1 MIRAIS
7 RPMGPLAAALAAMAL
22 LAGCGTLEPAYR
34 PPALPTPDS
43 FPGTPPGAPG
53 LHDPAA
59 PGQAVSQI
67 EWRDVFLDDG
77 LRKVIALGLANNRD
91 LRVAI
96 ANIAAARAQYRVQ
109 RAALLPTL
117 DASASAAYGRQQFST
132 GSAVIPY
139 NENQYT
145 ATAGV
150 SSYEIDL
157 FGRVRSLSKSA
168 LEQYLATKEAR
179 RASQITV
186 ISEIATDYLTLAAD
200 EATLAIARDTLA
212 SSQETLDLTRKR
224 MDHGVAS
231 ALDVREAET
240 LVDQARADVAQDTTL
255 VAQDRNVLDLVVG
268 ARVPDGLIPAPLGD
282 RSLVLADL
290 PPGLPSEV
298 LLARPDVLQAE
309 HQLKA
314 ENAQI
319 GAARAAFFP
328 SVTLTGS
335 GGASSTDLASLFK
348 GASGI
353 WSFTPQVTVPIF
365 DGGTNRAN
373 LDYAKA
379 ETSVYLA
386 QYEKAIQTAFRE
398 VADALARRATI
409 EDQLAADEA
418 QVVAAADSLRLSRS
432 RYERG
437 SDTYLNLLTAQRTL
451 YQAQEALSAAR
462 LTRDANL
469 VALYKAL
476 GGGGL
481 ATANTGA

>member
-1 MIRAIS
+1 
-7 RPMGPLAAALAAMAL
+7 
-22 LAGCGTLEPAYR
+22 
-34 PPALPTPDS
+34 
-43 FPGTPPGAPG
+43 
-53 LHDPAA
+53 
-59 PGQAVSQI
+59 
-67 EWRDVFLDDG
+67 
-77 LRKVIALGLANNRD
+77 
-91 LRVAI
+91 
-96 ANIAAARAQYRVQ
+96 
-109 RAALLPTL
+109 
-117 DASASAAYGRQQFST
+117 
-132 GSAVIPY
+132 
-139 NENQYT
+139 
-145 ATAGV
+145 
-150 SSYEIDL
+150 
-157 FGRVRSLSKSA
+157 
-168 LEQYLATKEAR
+168 
-179 RASQITV
+179 
-186 ISEIATDYLTLAAD
+186 
-200 EATLAIARDTLA
+200 
-212 SSQETLDLTRKR
+212 
-224 MDHGVAS
+224 
-231 ALDVREAET
+231 
-240 LVDQARADVAQDTTL
+240 
-255 VAQDRNVLDLVVG
+255 
-268 ARVPDGLIPAPLGD
+268 
-282 RSLVLADL
+282 VLADL